1 MIMRR
6 IFRTVALASLT
17 ALVIALG
24 GCDITSLNDNSNQP
38 SRADTPKLLTN
49 AEVDIANQYWQDYA
63 GGFWVRYAQYWTTN
77 QYTDADRYNFK
88 SSRPS
93 ALNDLFEDYYL
104 ALNNLQEI
112 IRANQDPSSQT
123 RSFGPPENQIA
134 IAKIMQAWT
143 LKTMTDMFGP
153 IPLSEALDGRSTLQG
168 NDEAFT
174 PTYDSQEEIYTAIL
188 DSLTT
193 ASQQIDPDTPALAS
207 GDKIYGGDMSKWK
220 KFANSLKMRVAITL
234 ADQKP
239 GVAETAIEEA
249 VSAGVFESND
259 DSALFPFSTSPP
271 HQNPF
276 YENNVVSGRDD
287 WAAPESILGPMNETN
302 DPRRPAFFSDAKP
315 DESGNQFIGFP
326 YGLNEG
332 DAQSLFVSGDF
343 SRPSARVAATPD
355 APCIFMLH
363 DEVLFIKAEA
373 RLRDDLDV
381 SGAISESGQALYEQ
395 AIEESM
401 RYWDASQSDID
412 DYFAQ
417 DGVPTPVTSSNFRQ
431 VLGTQK
437 WIAQYLQGVPG
448 WTTFRRMDF
457 EGVLSPPAGDP
468 GEEKFGRSFAVRMKY
483 PNQEFSLNEE
493 NVTAAINNLLGGSG
507 ASADNQ
513 GVLLYWDTS
522 PPPNP

>member
-1 MIMRR
+1 MRR
-6 IFRTVALASLT
+6 MFRTVALTSLA

-24 GCDITSLNDNSNQP
+24 GCDITSLNDNPNQP
-38 SRADTPKLLTN
+38 TEADPPKLLSDAQAN
-49 AEVDIANQYWQDYA
+49 IANQYWRDYA

-88 SSRPS
+88 SSRPG
-93 ALNDLFEDYYL
+93 ALNSLFENYYL
-104 ALNNLQEI
+104 GLNNLQQI
-112 IRANQDPSSQT
+112 IRVNQNSPEGAQA
-123 RSFGPPENQIA
+123 FGPNDNQIA
-134 IAKIMQAWT
+134 IAKVMQAWT

-153 IPLSEALDGRSTLQG
+153 IPLSEALEGRTVTEG
-168 NDEAFT
+168 NEDAFQ
-174 PTYDSQEEIYTAIL
+174 PSYDSQEAVYDTL
-188 DSLTT
+188 LTMLT
-193 ASQQIDPDTPALAS
+193 EASQQIDTSTPTLAS
-207 GDKIYGGDMSKWK
+207 GDKVYSGDMSKWK

-259 DSALFPFSTSPP
+259 DSALLAFDSEPPF
-271 HQNPF
+271 QNPF
-276 YENNVVSGRDD
+276 FENNVVSGRDD

-332 DAQSLFVSGDF
+332 DAQSLFVSGSF
-343 SRPSARVAATPD
+343 SRPSDRVAATPD

-373 RLRDDLDV
+373 RLRDDLNV
-381 SGAISESGQALYEQ
+381 SGAISESGQDLYEQ

-417 DGVPTPVTSSNFRQ
+417 DGVPTPVTSDNFRQ
-431 VLGTQK
+431 VLGKQK

-468 GEEKFGRSFAVRMKY
+468 GEAKFGRSFAVRMKY
-483 PNQEFSLNEE
+483 PNQEFSLNEG
-493 NVTAAINNLLGGSG
+493 NVTTAVSDLLGGGG
-507 ASADNQ
+507 ASSDNQ

>member
-1 MIMRR
+1 M
-6 IFRTVALASLT
+6 FRTVALTSLA

-24 GCDITSLNDNSNQP
+24 GCDITSLNDNPNQP
-38 SRADTPKLLTN
+38 TSADPPKLLSDAQAN
-49 AEVDIANQYWQDYA
+49 IADQYWQDYA

-77 QYTDADRYNFK
+77 QYTDADRYSYA
-88 SSRPS
+88 SSRPGG
-93 ALNDLFEDYYL
+93 LNALFENYYL
-104 ALNNLQEI
+104 SLNNLQQI
-112 IRANQDPSSQT
+112 IRINQESPEGAQA
-123 RSFGPPENQIA
+123 FGPNDNQVA

-153 IPLSEALDGRSTLQG
+153 IPLSEALEGRTVTEGNEDAFSPPYDGQEAVYDTL
-168 NDEAFT
+168 
-174 PTYDSQEEIYTAIL
+174 
-188 DSLTT
+188 LTMLT
-193 ASQQIDPDTPALAS
+193 QASQQIDTGAPTLAS

-234 ADQKP
+234 ADRKP

-249 VSAGVFESND
+249 LSAGVFESND
-259 DSALFPFSTSPP
+259 DSALLPFDSSPP
-271 HQNPF
+271 FQNPF

-302 DPRRPAFFSDAKP
+302 DPRRPAYFSDAKP
-315 DESGNQFIGFP
+315 ETEGNQFIGFP
-326 YGLNEG
+326 YGLSEG
-332 DAQSLFVSGDF
+332 AAQSLFVTGSF
-343 SRPSARVAATPD
+343 SRPSDRVAATAD

-373 RLRDDLDV
+373 KLRGLDV
-381 SGAISESGQALYEQ
+381 PSIDKSGQALYED
-395 AIEESM
+395 AIRASM
-401 RYWDASQSDID
+401 RYWGAGESAID

-417 DGVPTPVTSSNFRQ
+417 SGVPTPVTSGNFRQ

-483 PNQEFSLNEE
+483 PNQEFSLNAE
-493 NVTAAINNLLGGSG
+493 NVNTAVSDLLGGDG